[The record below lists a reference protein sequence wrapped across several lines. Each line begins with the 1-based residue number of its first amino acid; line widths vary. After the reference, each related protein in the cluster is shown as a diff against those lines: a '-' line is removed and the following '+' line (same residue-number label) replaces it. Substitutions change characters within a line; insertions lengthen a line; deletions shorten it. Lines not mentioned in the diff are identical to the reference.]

1 LGDFGSRT
9 EAGVYQAPRLQRV
22 KRFGIGSGAF
32 RLSDCPTVMT
42 EAEPGEVLENAVDEF
57 RPAAAGI
64 EILDPEQ
71 EFSAAGPGQGMAK
84 RSRIGMSQVEPS
96 GR

>member
-1 LGDFGSRT
+1 
-9 EAGVYQAPRLQRV
+9 
-22 KRFGIGSGAF
+22 
-32 RLSDCPTVMT
+32 MT

-57 RPAAAGI
+57 KPAAAGI

-96 GR
+96 RRRGGKTCDLQDSLHGKGDSGDS